1 MLKDGREKFL
11 FGKVYTMVDSIE
23 DKMDENYI
31 TEEEMNKIYCSKSE
45 FEINKNNFLNDSY
58 TKSSIHFYKCGELI
72 SKISNIIIEYLSDK
86 KDDTNL
92 LAVMFTEVLNNMM
105 EGYQSLNI

>member
-58 TKSSIHFYKCGELI
+58 TKSSTKQT
-72 SKISNIIIEYLSDK
+72 EYYLYNSSILHNEEAK
-86 KDDTNL
+86 
-92 LAVMFTEVLNNMM
+92 
-105 EGYQSLNI
+105 

>member
-58 TKSSIHFYKCGELI
+58 TKSSTKQTEYYLYNSSILHNEEAKGIDISEFSSGEI
-72 SKISNIIIEYLSDK
+72 KDIIESVP
-86 KDDTNL
+86 TGST
-92 LAVMFTEVLNNMM
+92 V
-105 EGYQSLNI
+105 